1 MVIKLVKAIKIGS
14 AKSEPGKLTYGFID
28 GIELPTGIIEKI
40 PVMIAQGLKDG
51 PTFFLTANVHGF
63 ELTGVAVIHELVT
76 EQLAQELKGT
86 VIAIPTLNP
95 SAFRKY
101 HHKAEYD
108 DRDPNR
114 LFPEGKFKE
123 KDSDNGDKEYPK
135 LYEHIT
141 NKIFSIF
148 EKYADYH
155 IDFHNHSL
163 LSIPYAILDRL
174 FYKDESEKEAAEKLF
189 KQQKE
194 MVDSFGMLV
203 CAEFPANKYL
213 KMKLHRSVSGS
224 TFNSLGIPAFTAELG
239 ENRFLVPEVITGSV
253 KGTRN
258 VLKWAGML
266 DGPIEQITEFPVPK
280 PQERVRRFDH
290 PRVKRSGIVRFIV
303 KAGDYVTKGQPIA
316 KFTDIVGRPLDDG
329 YIRTEYDGYMV
340 SLQTKMTVYPNDTI
354 AEMGIK
360 DEFPLV
366 VPLPSK

>member
-1 MVIKLVKAIKIGS
+1 MKDIKIGN
-14 AKSEPGKLTYGFID
+14 AKNQPGKITYGFID
-28 GIELPTGIIEKI
+28 GLELPTGIIEKI
-40 PVMIAQGLKDG
+40 PVIIAQGLEDG

-63 ELTGVAVIHELVT
+63 ELTGVAVIHELIT
-76 EQLAQELKGT
+76 DQLVQDLKGT
-86 VIAIPTLNP
+86 IIAIPTLNP

-114 LFPEGKFKE
+114 LFPEGKFAEKE
-123 KDSDNGDKEYPK
+123 DKDEDKEYPK

-141 NKIFSIF
+141 NKIYSYF
-148 EKYADYH
+148 EKYADFH

-174 FYKDESEKEAAEKLF
+174 FYEDESEKEEANLLLER
-189 KQQKE
+189 QKE

-203 CAEFPANKYL
+203 CAEFPAKKYL

-224 TFNSLGIPAFTAELG
+224 TFNSLRIPAFTAELG

-266 DGPIEQITEFPVPK
+266 KGPIEQITEFPVPK
-280 PQERVRRFDH
+280 PEFRVRRFDH
-290 PRVKRSGIVRFIV
+290 PRVNRSGILRFIV
-303 KAGDYVTKGQPIA
+303 KPGDFVTKGQPIA
-316 KFTDIVGRPLDDG
+316 KFTDILGRPLNDG
-329 YIRTEYDGYMV
+329 YIRTEYDGVMV
-340 SLQTKMTVYPNDTI
+340 SLQTQMTVYPNDAI
-354 AEMGIK
+354 AEMGVR
-360 DEFPLV
+360 DEFPLLT
-366 VPLPSK
+366 PIPSK